1 MRQRQIDEAVDE
13 VGAIHLGGFLLLAI
27 ERLQRGEQDQRRKGQ
42 PLPGDDN
49 DDRKQRVLREPVDRL
64 KTEESRKIGEHAV
77 TGMHDHVL
85 PHQCCDRR
93 HDEKRRDDHDAHDAL
108 AEDVIVEQ
116 QRNRNTADDGDQK
129 HAADDQKRIPD
140 GLEEGRIGVEILVIE
155 QARKADIGRVQKIVI
170 LKREPQGH
178 RQGHDHPDQKQQH
191 RRRHHQPG
199 QPARVSRRHMHPSIS
214 GQRAGHCSRCQ
225 KAARG
230 SAQGWERVGK
240 GRNTLFQRMLR
251 SDCQTTLFLLK
262 TPDQA
267 GRRTCRGVRCP
278 ASYRAAN
285 VGRIT

>member
-1 MRQRQIDEAVDE
+1 M
-13 VGAIHLGGFLLLAI
+13 
-27 ERLQRGEQDQRRKGQ
+27 
-42 PLPGDDN
+42 PGDDN

-64 KTEESRKIGEHAV
+64 KTEEPRKIGEHAV
-77 TGMHDHVL
+77 SGMHDHVL

-140 GLEEGRIGVEILVIE
+140 GLEEGRIGIEILVIE

-191 RRRHHQPG
+191 RRRHHQPC

-230 SAQGWERVGK
+230 SAQGWERVGE
-240 GRNTLFQRMLR
+240 GAQHPVSADVAQRL
-251 SDCQTTLFLLK
+251 
-262 TPDQA
+262 PDHIVFIENA
-267 GRRTCRGVRCP
+267 GPCRLPDLPGCSLPGLVPGSERRED
-278 ASYRAAN
+278 YLM
-285 VGRIT
+285 